1 MEKEPLI
8 KKLQNEFLLL
18 INLLENNSIKYY
30 LTNGDIP
37 LSPNYLQFSQHEKN
51 IIQYKLY
58 DMYNKKYKLVE
69 NWISHLID
77 FKLTI
82 ADESDYTIND
92 NHQGLSVS
100 LHVAKTI
107 YNRILTDYNINKNV
121 EETLDLITDWNV
133 VRNKIIP
140 TLI

>member
-1 MEKEPLI
+1 MI
-8 KKLQNEFLLL
+8 K
-18 INLLENNSIKYY
+18 LEALSKRY
-30 LTNGDIP
+30 GDKV
-37 LSPNYLQFSQHEKN
+37 LFS
-51 IIQYKLY
+51 
-58 DMYNKKYKLVE
+58 
-69 NWISHLID
+69 SID

-140 TLI
+140 KLI